1 MASELTNSIQRQR
14 WMDIKGHSGK
24 EQIQKRS
31 IHKDRVYFK
40 RTKETKVAF
49 SSLME
54 LEANYDT
61 TNLLK
66 WLKKS

>member
-1 MASELTNSIQRQR
+1 MGGELSASIQRQR

-24 EQIQKRS
+24 EQVKKRS
-31 IHKDRVYFK
+31 IRADRVPYK
-40 RTKETKVAF
+40 RPKVAF
-49 SSLME
+49 SSFME

-61 TNLLK
+61 TNLVK